1 MMGHIFD
8 ITSAK
13 LFQSWYKSSHGEAMD
28 AVINGSILALLNPQ
42 RGERVLDIGCGEG
55 NHLLYLGSLGLDING
70 IDASPYMIS
79 RARERLGDRC
89 TLKTGMA
96 EDLPFD
102 DNEFDLA
109 VFINTLEFLDD
120 PLQALREAGRVA
132 KRKVFIAAM
141 NSLSWNYLRRKSAG
155 LFYKSIFKH
164 VRFYN
169 IWELKTYVQNAYGDV
184 PIAWRCAPGRSSVLG
199 RMDKL
204 LIERWNIQHCPVG
217 SFLGLSATILYRQM
231 TEQHPLKVSLKK
243 AGQTI
248 ARGVTMKNVNPVK
261 RNHGDEGSLSVRKKG
276 A

>member
-8 ITSAK
+8 ITSAR
-13 LFQSWYKSSHGEAMD
+13 LFQSWYRSSQGKTIDEL
-28 AVINGSILALLNPQ
+28 VNGSIIDLLNPQ

-55 NHLLYLGSLGLDING
+55 NHLLYLSSLGLDING

-79 RARERLGDRC
+79 RAKERLGDRC

-132 KRKVFIAAM
+132 KRKVFVGTM
-141 NSLSWNYLRRKSAG
+141 NSLSWYSLCRKSAS
-155 LFYKSIFKH
+155 FFRKSIFKH

-169 IWELKTYVQNAYGDV
+169 IWELKSYIRMAYGNV
-184 PIAWRCAPGRSSVLG
+184 PITWRCAPVGSTILSG
-199 RMDKL
+199 MDKL
-204 LIERWNIQHCPVG
+204 LFERWNIQHCPFG
-217 SFLGLSATILYRQM
+217 SFLGLSATILYRQK
-231 TEQHPLKVSLKK
+231 TEQHPLKVRLKK
-243 AGQTI
+243 AGESI
-248 ARGVTMKNVNPVK
+248 ARGVTMKKIN
-261 RNHGDEGSLSVRKKG
+261 
-276 A
+276 

>member
-1 MMGHIFD
+1 MGHIFD

-13 LFQSWYKSSHGEAMD
+13 LFQSWYQSSQGKAMD
-28 AVINGSILALLNPQ
+28 EVINGSILSLLNPQ
-42 RGERVLDIGCGEG
+42 RGDRVLDIGCGEG

-120 PLQALREAGRVA
+120 PLLALREAGRVA
-132 KRKVFIAAM
+132 KRKVFIGAM
-141 NSLSWNYLRRKSAG
+141 NSLSWSCLRRKSTG
-155 LFYKSIFKH
+155 LFRKSIFKH

-169 IWELKTYVQNAYGDV
+169 IWELQSYVKMAYGSA
-184 PIAWRCAPGRSSVLG
+184 PIAWHCVPGRSSVLG
-199 RMDKL
+199 WMDRL
-204 LIERWNIQHCPVG
+204 LTERWNIQHCPVG
-217 SFLGLSATILYRQM
+217 SFLGLSVTILYRQM
-231 TEQHPLKVSLKK
+231 TEQHPLKVRLKK
-243 AGQTI
+243 AGQSI
-248 ARGVTMKNVNPVK
+248 ARGVTMKNINPVK
-261 RNHGDEGSLSVRKKG
+261 GNHGDEGSVSIRKKG

>member
-13 LFQSWYKSSHGEAMD
+13 LFQSWYHSSQGKAMD
-28 AVINGSILALLNPQ
+28 ELINGSILALLNPQ
-42 RGERVLDIGCGEG
+42 RGERILDIGCGEG
-55 NHLLYLGSLGLDING
+55 NHLLFLGSLGLDLNG

-132 KRKVFIAAM
+132 KRKVFVGTM
-141 NSLSWNYLRRKSAG
+141 NSLSWYCLCRKSMG
-155 LFYKSIFKH
+155 FFHKSIFKH

-169 IWELKTYVQNAYGDV
+169 IWELKSYVQMAYGDV
-184 PIAWRCAPGRSSVLG
+184 PITWRCAPVRSSILG

-204 LIERWNIQHCPVG
+204 FIERWNIQHCPFG
-217 SFLGLSATILYRQM
+217 SFLGLSAKILYRQK
-231 TEQHPLKVSLKK
+231 TEQHPLKVSLTK
-243 AGQTI
+243 AGQSI
-248 ARGVTMKNVNPVK
+248 ARGVTMKNINRVK
-261 RNHGDEGSLSVRKKG
+261 RNHRDERSLSI
-276 A
+276 